1 MARINQPL
9 PWETNPNE
17 VYTPISYEG
26 KIVGFCQP
34 DFADRI
40 VAILNEDEQYRKAL
54 KLACY
59 DMVARSGGGAA
70 QVEQLIQ
77 RYLAKAGRPKQG
89 TAVIALLLKD
99 RQDEL
104 DLSDEEFAK
113 FCDTFKLS
121 RPELNNI
128 YAGGEIGSHQLTP
141 LSRIL
146 GMSVDE
152 LITAWQGRGE
162 L

>member
-9 PWETNPNE
+9 PWETNPNKTY
-17 VYTPISYEG
+17 VPISYEG
-26 KIVGFCQP
+26 KVVGFCQP
-34 DFADRI
+34 N
-40 VAILNEDEQYRKAL
+40 VANRVVETLNEDEQFRKAL
-54 KLACY
+54 RLACY
-59 DMVARSGGGAA
+59 DLVARSGGGAA
-70 QVEQLIQ
+70 QIEELVQ
-77 RYLAKAGRPKQG
+77 RYLAKAGRPKRG
-89 TAVIALLLKD
+89 AAVVALLLKD

-121 RPELNNI
+121 RPELTNI
-128 YAGGEIGSHQLTP
+128 YTGGEIESHQLSP

-152 LITAWQGRGE
+152 LIAAWQGKGDE
-162 L
+162 

>member
-1 MARINQPL
+1 MARMNQPL
-9 PWETNPNE
+9 PWETNPTK
-17 VYTPISYEG
+17 VYVPISYEG
-26 KIVGFCQP
+26 KVVGFCRP

-40 VAILNEDEQYRKAL
+40 VATLNEDEQFRKAL

-59 DMVARSGGGAA
+59 DLVARSGGGGT
-70 QVEQLIQ
+70 QVEELVQ
-77 RYLAKAGRPKQG
+77 RYLAKAGRPKRG
-89 TAVIALLLKD
+89 TAMVALLLKD

-121 RPELNNI
+121 RPELSNI
-128 YAGGEIGSHQLTP
+128 YAGGDIESHQLTP

-152 LITAWQGRGE
+152 LIAAWQGKEG
-162 L
+162 

>member
-1 MARINQPL
+1 MNQPL
-9 PWETNPNE
+9 PWETYPKK
-17 VYTPISYEG
+17 VYIPISYEG
-26 KIVGFCQP
+26 KVVGFCQP
-34 DFADRI
+34 DVADRI
-40 VAILNEDEQYRKAL
+40 VATLNEEEQFRKAL

-59 DMVARSGGGAA
+59 DLVARSGGGSAN
-70 QVEQLIQ
+70 VEELVQ
-77 RYLAKAGRPKQG
+77 RYLAKAGRPKRG
-89 TAVIALLLKD
+89 TAMVALLLKD

-128 YAGGEIGSHQLTP
+128 YAGGEIESQQLTP

-152 LITAWQGRGE
+152 LIAAWQGKE
-162 L
+162 E